1 MESFTLTEV
10 SITAVAV
17 IGACGSFIAV
27 FHKSRCQNLSL
38 CYGLISC
45 KRRVPEGIITTELQ
59 PETEAQP

>member
-1 MESFTLTEV
+1 
-10 SITAVAV
+10 V